1 VELSV
6 HVTTICPSD
15 QVLMHAEFGCDSTL
29 VPNGTTVCDVSLPA
43 LDLSGREPYFSFAG
57 SSYWPNVEG
66 FASIATPSLAFLPP
80 TIKIDVAGTAGPEL
94 LKLPSILRHQSAN
107 ASRIRVRGFL
117 SMDEMVAMMHR
128 SRSVLV
134 PVFIGEGSNLKS
146 ADALASGARVIMTER
161 ATRGYE
167 DVIGADGEGV
177 TVVESATAFRAAMRR
192 AIETVES
199 SGSVGSERRTQLSW
213 TSRLNPLL

>member
-43 LDLSGREPYFSFAG
+43 LDLSGCEPYFSFAG

-80 TIKIDVAGTAGPEL
+80 TIKIDVAGTVGPEL
-94 LKLPSILRHQSAN
+94 LKSPSILRHQSAN

-146 ADALASGARVIMTER
+146 AD
-161 ATRGYE
+161 
-167 DVIGADGEGV
+167 GEGV

-192 AIETVES
+192 AIRSTELN
-199 SGSVGSERRTQLSW
+199 RRRPASLAA
-213 TSRLNPLL
+213 LME